1 VRATVKPMVAAAR
14 RQISSIAGVAS
25 GLCESRFI
33 ARNSMREK
41 SAHFFC
47 FFLQLPLRF
56 TVRRC
61 VNNSTTLLP

>member
-25 GLCESRFI
+25 GLCWSRFI

-41 SAHFFC
+41 SAHFFQY
-47 FFLQLPLRF
+47 FLQLPLRSPAD
-56 TVRRC
+56 RGE
-61 VNNSTTLLP
+61 NNSITLLP